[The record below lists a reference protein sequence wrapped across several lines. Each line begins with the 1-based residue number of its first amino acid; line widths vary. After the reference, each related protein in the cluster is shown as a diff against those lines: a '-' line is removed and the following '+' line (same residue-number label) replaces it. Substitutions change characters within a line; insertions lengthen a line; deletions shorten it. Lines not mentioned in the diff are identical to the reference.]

1 MLHGVGDTGINN
13 SAEIY
18 FIGFFMVPYAADLS
32 RSLPN
37 VRFVCPTG
45 AYGSVFSYV
54 APMINLTARQGAK
67 VHAWVVISVFSEC
80 SLIFHHGTGTETT
93 NVQEWK
99 RAATL

>member
-45 AYGSVFSYV
+45 AYESVFFICSTYDQSYCS
-54 APMINLTARQGAK
+54 PRSEGSCLGSHIR
-67 VHAWVVISVFSEC
+67 VF
-80 SLIFHHGTGTETT
+80 
-93 NVQEWK
+93 
-99 RAATL
+99 